1 MTQDQPTADS
11 TATAAPALRDAT
23 PADIDG
29 WLALRLAMFPHHPV
43 EFLRDELMAL
53 LDDPERHGAFLAF
66 DDDGALLGFAEV
78 ALRTDYVPGMRTSPV
93 AFLEAIHVAPAA
105 RRRGI
110 ARALVMRAHA
120 WGRARG
126 CSEFASDALLD
137 NDASHAMHRA
147 LGFVETRRVVFFRRD
162 IDG

>member
-1 MTQDQPTADS
+1 MTQHPPT
-11 TATAAPALRDAT
+11 LRDAT
-23 PADIDG
+23 PADIDA
-29 WLALRLAMFPHHPV
+29 WLVLRLAMFPHHPV
-43 EFLRDELMAL
+43 EFLREELMSL
-53 LDDPERHGAFLAF
+53 LDDPGNHGAFLAL
-66 DDDGALLGFAEV
+66 DADGTLLGFAEV
-78 ALRTDYVPGMRTSPV
+78 ALRNDYVPGVRTSPV

-110 ARALVMRAHA
+110 ARALVTRAHA

-162 IDG
+162 IDA

>member
-1 MTQDQPTADS
+1 MTFR
-11 TATAAPALRDAT
+11 LRDARHG
-23 PADIDG
+23 DIDG

-43 EFLRDELMAL
+43 EFLREELVAL
-53 LDDPERHGAFLAF
+53 LADPQRHAAFVAE
-66 DDDGALLGFAEV
+66 DADSTLLGFAEV

-110 ARALVMRAHA
+110 ARALVTRALA

-137 NDASHAMHRA
+137 NEASHAMHRA

-162 IDG
+162 IDR

>member
-1 MTQDQPTADS
+1 MTQEQS
-11 TATAAPALRDAT
+11 TAAPAAATLRDAT
-23 PADIDG
+23 LSDLDA
-29 WLALRLAMFPHHPV
+29 WLAMRLAMFPHHPV
-43 EFLRDELMAL
+43 EFLRDELRAL
-53 LDDPERHGAFLAF
+53 LADPQRHGAFLSL
-66 DDDGALLGFAEV
+66 DNDGALLGFAEV

-93 AFLEAIHVAPAA
+93 AFLEAIYVAPTA

>member
-1 MTQDQPTADS
+1 MTHDPPTA
-11 TATAAPALRDAT
+11 TTPTLRDAT

-29 WLALRLAMFPHHPV
+29 WLVLRLAMFPHHPV

-53 LDDPERHGAFLAF
+53 LDDPERRGAFLAV
-66 DDDGALLGFAEV
+66 DANGTLLGFAEV
-78 ALRTDYVPGMRTSPV
+78 ALRADYVPGVRTSPV

-110 ARALVMRAHA
+110 ARALVTHAHA

-162 IDG
+162 IDA